1 MNLSVEVA
9 GIKLANPIFNASGPR
24 CSNQEELES
33 LGDSEAG
40 AILTKSCTMEPREG
54 NPSPRYADFEGG
66 SINSMGLPNLGIDK
80 YIQILPSLK
89 KYAKPIFVSSSGMTM
104 NDQLEI
110 ISRLNHSTDL
120 DAIELN
126 LSCPNLVGKP
136 QVGYDFQQS
145 QKLIEEACSITKKSL
160 GVKLPPYFDF
170 SHFQSMAD
178 ILNSSKVQFV
188 TCINSPG
195 NGLVIDP
202 ASETTLIRPKGGFG
216 GIGGPIIKPFGL
228 ANVRKFRELLR
239 ADIQIIG
246 VGGITTGMDV
256 FEYILAG
263 ADAVQ
268 IGTAYMQEGPLI
280 FKRITNELTRFMEL
294 KGYTNLQDFRGRLKV
309 A

>member
-1 MNLSVEVA
+1 MNLAVKVA
-9 GIKLANPIFNASGPR
+9 GVTLENPIFNASGPR
-24 CSNQEELES
+24 CSNQLELES
-33 LGDSEAG
+33 LGASQAG
-40 AILTKSCTMEPREG
+40 AILTKSCTLESRDG
-54 NPSPRYADFEGG
+54 NPEPRYADFDGG
-66 SINSMGLPNLGIDK
+66 SINSMGLPNLGINR
-80 YIQILPSLK
+80 YLQILPYLR
-89 KYAKPIFVSSSGMTM
+89 KYAKPIFVSSSGMTV

-110 ISRLNHSTDL
+110 ISKLNHSADL

-136 QVGYDFQQS
+136 QVGYDFEQS
-145 QKLIEEACSITKKSL
+145 KSLILEACSISQKCL

-178 ILNSSKVQFV
+178 ILNDSGIQFI

-195 NGLVIDP
+195 NGLVID
-202 ASETTLIRPKGGFG
+202 AKTETTLIRPKGGFG

-228 ANVRKFRELLR
+228 SNVRKFRELLR
-239 ADIQIIG
+239 SDIQIIG
-246 VGGITTGMDV
+246 VGGITNGLDV

-268 IGTAYMQEGPLI
+268 IGTAYMQEGPTI
-280 FKRITNELTRFMEL
+280 FQRIASELSQIMES
-294 KGYTNLQDFRGRLKV
+294 KSYTDLNQFRGRLKI